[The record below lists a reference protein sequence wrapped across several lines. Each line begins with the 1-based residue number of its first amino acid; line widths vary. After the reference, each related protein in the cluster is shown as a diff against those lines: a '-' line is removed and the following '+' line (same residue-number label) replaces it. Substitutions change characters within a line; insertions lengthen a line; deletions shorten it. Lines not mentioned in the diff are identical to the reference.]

1 MIAPVDTPV
10 NTDMPTP
17 EQTAEGN
24 IRLEKASAKRI
35 AKTENRV
42 NPECEKFLQNV
53 SESDCEE
60 STLRAELLE
69 TLTEKDR
76 TDCVAEVLEE
86 HLAYA
91 APYEE
96 KYGTFCFCKVCSESK
111 SG

>member
-10 NTDMPTP
+10 NTDMSTP

-69 TLTEKDR
+69 TLTEKGQNR
-76 TDCVAEVLEE
+76 LC
-86 HLAYA
+86 
-91 APYEE
+91 
-96 KYGTFCFCKVCSESK
+96 GRG
-111 SG
+111 SGRASCLRGAL